1 MGAGKAGRRG
11 LHRHS
16 RWGVTPRVRGRRGAP
31 PHLVGSQLDTGH
43 LGRRGSATERASQG
57 SPGVLGTQ
65 PRDPIMLDLDP
76 LVSPEAVCVSN
87 SYRPV
92 SALRFVPTNGN
103 DLW

>member
-16 RWGVTPRVRGRRGAP
+16 RWGVTPRVRGRCGAP

-43 LGRRGSATERASQG
+43 LGRRGSATEQASQGSAG

-65 PRDPIMLDLDP
+65 PRDPIGLDLDP
-76 LVSPEAVCVSN
+76 LVSPEAVVCFQFLSP
-87 SYRPV
+87 SFGFELRP
-92 SALRFVPTNGN
+92 
-103 DLW
+103 D